1 MVPGVGVRGGCVEI
15 PSRIFVQGSLD
26 AVSRRGLLP
35 IFPEILLYHFPTSRL
50 GAPKAARESSGQRS
64 GSASPGGKRPG
75 QWSPRKRRDWARG
88 DGRWCSA
95 GRGGRSASAGT
106 KPGPRDWRARV
117 NGNKWQVYMVSMHS
131 TILLVRIETRAGAWS
146 RGTGPVVGSRKCDPS
161 SRACERPEQ
170 LCKVPKERLRPL
182 SRAALV
188 LISIPDLEK
197 RLGGPQGRQQ
207 GRHLRRALAQH
218 LLGSL
223 AVRRSACHRVDDL
236 DEREEGLPIQGSDP
250 GDSLVGGCHLTG
262 GARRVS
268 LPSLFPEGVG
278 RSVLLELA
286 PRDRLWRWRPGVGPT
301 GVELVESRGRR
312 LRGSRLHLIPR
323 PLSPHLPRGAP
334 DAFSPSPPSPRLW
347 GILLRWR
354 PSLRFFWFRGG
365 RVFFFFGSIKRH
377 LEDDR
382 AVLRHESESES
393 AARKEGSLSRRSRAR
408 VSEPPRFVGCPSR
421 ESSRLVSASEEGGL
435 GRPLNPRPRSRP
447 GLSASSA
454 R

>member
-1 MVPGVGVRGGCVEI
+1 MGVRGGCVEI
-15 PSRIFVQGSLD
+15 PSRIFVHRALD

-88 DGRWCSA
+88 DGRWCWA

-131 TILLVRIETRAGAWS
+131 SILLVRIETRAGAWS

-207 GRHLRRALAQH
+207 GRHLR
-218 LLGSL
+218 
-223 AVRRSACHRVDDL
+223 
-236 DEREEGLPIQGSDP
+236 P
-250 GDSLVGGCHLTG
+250 
-262 GARRVS
+262 
-268 LPSLFPEGVG
+268 
-278 RSVLLELA
+278 
-286 PRDRLWRWRPGVGPT
+286 
-301 GVELVESRGRR
+301 
-312 LRGSRLHLIPR
+312 
-323 PLSPHLPRGAP
+323 
-334 DAFSPSPPSPRLW
+334 
-347 GILLRWR
+347 
-354 PSLRFFWFRGG
+354 
-365 RVFFFFGSIKRH
+365 
-377 LEDDR
+377 
-382 AVLRHESESES
+382 
-393 AARKEGSLSRRSRAR
+393 
-408 VSEPPRFVGCPSR
+408 
-421 ESSRLVSASEEGGL
+421 
-435 GRPLNPRPRSRP
+435 
-447 GLSASSA
+447 
-454 R
+454 